1 MKAPLVL
8 EPDELEKLVLTRGL
22 LTCCKMDILS
32 CQLES
37 FTRQVGE
44 LEPTAEDLGILLHGT
59 GSHWGRGGAVCGSHR
74 LHRSTPAAP
83 HIPLSMESE
92 PGACFV
98 QRQPLGC

>member
-59 GSHWGRGGAVCGSHR
+59 GSHWGRGGGLWV
-74 LHRSTPAAP
+74 PQAAP
-83 HIPLSMESE
+83 LHTSSSTHPVEHGE
-92 PGACFV
+92 
-98 QRQPLGC
+98 